1 MEEQP
6 PKRRPRRKSEGATM
20 ADVARVADV
29 SMQTV
34 SRFLRSPDTV
44 TEKTA
49 EAIRAAIAS
58 THYVHNLA
66 ASHLASQRSRTVAA
80 IIPTL
85 SASVFADTIQS
96 FSEALDAEGYQIFLG
111 ATNYDLDRE
120 EKVVRGLLGR
130 RPDGI
135 FIIGA
140 RHSRQTTALL
150 KRAAIPVV
158 EGWDLVDRPLDG
170 VVGFSNRAPMRA
182 LLQHLMS
189 KGRRRIVFCGAMTRG
204 DVRAEE
210 RRNGFVDAVQILSPN
225 AQPAT
230 IVEHD
235 RGADMDAGAR
245 LLEQALKQ
253 FPDADA
259 LVFSSDILASG
270 ALLASQ
276 RQGIAVP
283 GQLAI
288 TGFGD
293 FELARHLNP
302 ALTTIRIPA
311 SEIGRRAG
319 EMLLA
324 AMTGRASAEKR
335 VDVGYE
341 LVIRQSA

>member
-34 SRFLRSPDTV
+34 SRFLRAPATV
-44 TEKTA
+44 TERTA

-80 IIPTL
+80 VIPTI

-96 FSEALDAEGYQIFLG
+96 FSEVLDTGGYQIILG
-111 ATNYDLDRE
+111 ATSYDPDRE
-120 EKVVRGLLGR
+120 EKVIRGLLGR

-140 RHSRQTTALL
+140 RHSRQTTAMV
-150 KRAAIPVV
+150 KRASIPVV
-158 EGWDLVDRPLDG
+158 EGWDLVDRPLDA
-170 VVGFSNRAPMRA
+170 VVGFSNRAPMRT
-182 LLQHLMS
+182 LVDHVMGR
-189 KGRRRIVFCGAMTRG
+189 GRRRIVFCGALTRG
-204 DVRAEE
+204 DARAEE
-210 RRNGFVDAVQILSPN
+210 RRDGFIDAMQALSPET
-225 AQPAT
+225 QPLVV
-230 IVEHD
+230 IERD
-235 RGADMDAGAR
+235 RGADMEAGAR
-245 LLEQALKQ
+245 LLERALTE

-259 LVFSSDILASG
+259 LVFSSDILAAG

-283 GQLAI
+283 ERCAI

-311 SEIGRRAG
+311 GEIGRRAG

-324 AMTGRASAEKR
+324 AMLGDASAEKR

>member
-1 MEEQP
+1 MEKET
-6 PKRRPRRKSEGATM
+6 PKRRPRRKSEAATM

-49 EAIRAAIAS
+49 EAIRAAIAG

-80 IIPTL
+80 IIPTI

-96 FSEALDAEGYQIFLG
+96 FSDVLDAGGYQIFLG
-111 ATNYDLDRE
+111 ATNYDPDRE
-120 EKVVRGLLGR
+120 EKVIRGLLGR

-158 EGWDLVDRPLDG
+158 EGWDLVDHPLDG
-170 VVGFSNRAPMRA
+170 VVGFSNRKPMQSLIEH
-182 LLQHLMS
+182 LLGR
-189 KGRRRIVFCGAMTRG
+189 GRRRIVFCGALIHG

-210 RRNGFVDAVQILSPN
+210 RRDGFVEAMRALIPEIEPRLALEQ
-225 AQPAT
+225 
-230 IVEHD
+230 D
-235 RGADMDAGAR
+235 RGSDMEAGAR
-245 LLEQALKQ
+245 LFEHALRD

-270 ALLASQ
+270 ALLTSQ
-276 RQGIAVP
+276 RRGISVP
-283 GQLAI
+283 GALAI

-311 SEIGRRAG
+311 SDIGRKAG

-324 AMTGRASAEKR
+324 AMLGQAPAEKR